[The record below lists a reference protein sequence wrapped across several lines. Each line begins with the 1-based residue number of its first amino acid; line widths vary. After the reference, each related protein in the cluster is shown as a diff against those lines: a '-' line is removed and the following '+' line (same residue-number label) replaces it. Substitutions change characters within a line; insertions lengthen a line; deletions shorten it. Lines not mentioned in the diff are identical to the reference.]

1 MDLAGVA
8 TKVAPMGDFG
18 AIRPDG
24 SRGLLQYRCPG
35 AKNLPVRQ
43 DPSTEWKKTMG
54 EKVPNNVLY
63 NLVANTG
70 DLAALPT
77 TVVELLYIF
86 KEADASVKS
95 VVNILH
101 RDPAMTANVL
111 KLSNSAFYG
120 ARRKISNVQEALVM
134 LGNRAV
140 VTMAF
145 ASGMAPVMRRDLN
158 GYNVSRS
165 RFWNHSILAGSAAS
179 FAAEKMG
186 FPQHKCEA
194 FTAGLVHDVG
204 MLVIDAYLVSN
215 SKNLVTAEPAF
226 DVSGAERRL
235 LGFDHCEAGA
245 MLADNWGFPAA
256 LRDSIKYH
264 HDPQLAGEG
273 QDVVRSVAVGNL
285 LAMII
290 EQDLDPHTHPLVRG
304 LLKKLDLEAD
314 FVAGLRTDLGGDL
327 DEIVASALSTEPCPA

>member
-1 MDLAGVA
+1 
-8 TKVAPMGDFG
+8 
-18 AIRPDG
+18 
-24 SRGLLQYRCPG
+24 
-35 AKNLPVRQ
+35 
-43 DPSTEWKKTMG
+43 MG
-54 EKVPNNVLY
+54 EKVTNSVLR

-77 TVVELLYIF
+77 TVVDLLYIF
-86 KEADASVKS
+86 READASAQS

-120 ARRKISNVQEALVM
+120 ARREISSVQEALVM

-145 ASGMAPVMRRDLN
+145 ASGMASVMRRDLD

-165 RFWNHSILAGSAAS
+165 RFWDHSVLAASAAS
-179 FAAEKMG
+179 FAAEKLG
-186 FPQHKCEA
+186 FASRKCEA

-204 MLVIDAYLVSN
+204 MLVIDAYLVVN
-215 SKNLVTAEPAF
+215 KKNLVTAEPAF
-226 DVSGAERRL
+226 DVSGPERRL

-245 MLADNWGFPAA
+245 MLAENWGFPPV

-264 HDPQLAGEG
+264 HDPQLAGEW

-285 LAMII
+285 LALII
-290 EQDLDPHTHPLVRG
+290 EQDLDPHNHSMVRG
-304 LLKKLDLEAD
+304 LLKKLDLDAD
-314 FVAGLRTDLGGDL
+314 FVAGLRDDLGGDM
-327 DEIVASALSTEPCPA
+327 DAIVASALSSEPCPA

>member
-1 MDLAGVA
+1 MDLAGITDRTA
-8 TKVAPMGDFG
+8 QIGGSG

-24 SRGLLQYRCPG
+24 TPGLLQYRCPE
-35 AKNLPVRQ
+35 AKILPVVQ
-43 DPSTEWKKTMG
+43 DSSTEWKKIMG
-54 EKVPNNVLY
+54 EKVSNSVLY

-77 TVVELLYIF
+77 TVVDLLYIF
-86 KEADASVKS
+86 KESDASVKS

-120 ARRKISNVQEALVM
+120 SRRKISSVQEALVM

-145 ASGMAPVMRRDLN
+145 ASGMAPVMRRDLD
-158 GYNVSRS
+158 GYNVSRN

-186 FPQHKCEA
+186 FPEHKCEA

-215 SKNLVTAEPAF
+215 DKNLVTAEPAF

-245 MLADNWGFPAA
+245 MLADNWGFPAV
-256 LRDSIKYH
+256 LHDSIKFH
-264 HDPQLAGEG
+264 HDPQLVGEG

-290 EQDLDPHTHPLVRG
+290 EQDLDPHTHSLVRG

-314 FVAGLRTDLGGDL
+314 FVAGLRADLGGDL
-327 DEIVASALSTEPCPA
+327 DTIVASALSTEPCPA

>member
-1 MDLAGVA
+1 M
-8 TKVAPMGDFG
+8 MN
-18 AIRPDG
+18 R
-24 SRGLLQYRCPG
+24 
-35 AKNLPVRQ
+35 
-43 DPSTEWKKTMG
+43 
-54 EKVPNNVLY
+54 VLY

-77 TVVELLYIF
+77 TVVDLLYVF
-86 KEADASVKS
+86 RESDASTQS

-120 ARRKISNVQEALVM
+120 VRREITSVQDALVM

-145 ASGMAPVMRRDLN
+145 ASGMAPVMRRDLE
-158 GYNVSRS
+158 GYNVSRD
-165 RFWNHSILAGSAAS
+165 RFWSHSILAAAASS
-179 FAAEKMG
+179 FAAEKLG
-186 FPQHKCEA
+186 CGNRKCEA

-204 MLVIDAYLVSN
+204 MLVIDAHLVST
-215 SKNLVTAEPAF
+215 KNNLITAEPAF

-245 MLADNWGFPAA
+245 LLADNWGFPKVLA
-256 LRDSIKYH
+256 DSIRYH
-264 HDPQLAGEG
+264 HDPTLATEN
-273 QDVVRSVAVGNL
+273 QEVVRSVGVGNL
-285 LAMII
+285 LALVI

-304 LLKKLDLEAD
+304 LLAKLDLDAD
-314 FVAGLRTDLGGDL
+314 FVVGLRAGLGGDL
-327 DEIVASALSTEPCPA
+327 DEIVASALSSEPCPA